1 MTRERAHAVAG
12 SRTPYSVRVPS
23 ALWETSAVLLFDGP
37 HAVAIDPCIS
47 QAEIEAVRTLAE
59 DEGAEVVA
67 VLATHADWDHVAGI
81 ASFPAAEAAMGPLA
95 AAKVASGAVLAELR
109 SEGAPLGLEWPGEPR
124 CDRVLRPGR
133 CEQIGPFAIETL
145 PLPGHTDCG
154 LGFRLREPDLLVVGD
169 YLSPLEAPFVYFSTA
184 IYRATLAALIDLL
197 EHDPPASVIPGHGRP
212 LGADEAR
219 AFAVADLAYLHALR
233 EAAAGSLARDEGRER
248 AIAAAIAVPPPRSL
262 PVDAAEV
269 QRNAELQYEE
279 LVAC

>member
-1 MTRERAHAVAG
+1 MRERAHAVAG

-23 ALWETSAVLLFDGP
+23 ALWETSAVLLIDGP

-47 QAEIEAVRTLAE
+47 QAEIEVVRTRAR

-81 ASFPAAEAAMGPLA
+81 ASFPDAEAAMGPRA
-95 AAKVASGAVLAELR
+95 AAKVASGAALAELR
-109 SEGAPLGLEWPGEPR
+109 SEGGPLGLEWPGEPR
-124 CDRVLRPGR
+124 CDRILRPGR
-133 CEQIGPFAIETL
+133 CEQVGPFAIETL

-154 LGFRLREPDLLVVGD
+154 LGFRLREPDVLVLGD

-197 EHDPPASVIPGHGRP
+197 DHDPPATLIPGHGEP
-212 LGADEAR
+212 FGAAAAR
-219 AFAVADLAYLHALR
+219 AMAVADLAYLHALR
-233 EAAAGSLARDEGRER
+233 EAVAASVTRGDDREQSLAAGF
-248 AIAAAIAVPPPRSL
+248 AVAPPRGL
-262 PVDAAEV
+262 PVDEAEF
-269 QRNAELQYEE
+269 QRNAALQYEE